1 MLNYSEGS
9 YMYKR
14 IDEADEVVNL
24 ATDYYAAMVNSDGD
38 ELRRVF
44 HAKASIVGN
53 FGDDLEYV
61 GLEEFIGGTGD
72 AKTGDGPFES
82 RLDGLTLMGDTAV
95 VTISGYSYGAWI
107 SDYLSMLKIEGR
119 WQIVAKTYYAHAG

>member
-1 MLNYSEGS
+1 
-9 YMYKR
+9 MYKR
-14 IDEADEVVNL
+14 TDESGEVIDL
-24 ATDYYAAMVNSDGD
+24 ATDYYAAMVNSNGN

-44 HAKASIVGN
+44 HSKASIIGN
-53 FGDDLEYV
+53 FGAELEYI

-72 AKTGDGPFES
+72 AKTGDGLFES
-82 RLDGLTLMGDTAV
+82 RLDGLTLLGDTAV

-107 SDYLSMLKIEGR
+107 TDHLSMLKIEGR